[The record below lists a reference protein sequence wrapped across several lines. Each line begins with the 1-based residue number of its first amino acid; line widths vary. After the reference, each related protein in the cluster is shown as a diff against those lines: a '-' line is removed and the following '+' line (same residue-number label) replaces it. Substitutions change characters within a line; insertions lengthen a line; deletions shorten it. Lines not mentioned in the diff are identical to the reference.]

1 LSSTID
7 YFQANSVDVL
17 LYLNSDLDS
26 TKTYV
31 ERNIVVLGTGC
42 NSGIAKAHSSLLDY
56 ATQKGYEY
64 LIISDQD
71 TVYPE
76 KYISSMLE
84 FVDIYEGVSVICPA
98 WINLNST
105 DKHPEKQYVLED
117 TKMKLRVPNYG
128 ERLAHGI
135 SSGMFIVLKQ
145 LAGTQCI
152 DDELFIDWVDNDFC
166 WTLNSLGH
174 QIQYNNKIN
183 LSHSLGDN
191 VKKIGRIKITTRPPI
206 RDYYIVR
213 NSFFLILYRNYNLQV
228 KGYLILKFF
237 SHITLSLLSSETFES
252 FKNRFVLLSKAIYH
266 SSRKR
271 LGPL

>member
-1 LSSTID
+1 MSSTIN
-7 YFQANSVDVL
+7 YFQANNVDVL
-17 LYLNSDLDS
+17 LYLNSALDS
-26 TKTYV
+26 KVTY
-31 ERNIVVLGTGC
+31 EEKGIVVLGTGC
-42 NSGIAKAHSSLLDY
+42 NSGIAKAHSSLLNY
-56 ATQKGYEY
+56 ANQKDYEY

-76 KYISSMLE
+76 KYIASMLE
-84 FVDIYEGVSVICPA
+84 FVNIYKGVSVVCPA

-105 DKHPEKQYVLED
+105 AKLPEKQYVLED
-117 TKMKLRVPNYG
+117 TKMTLRNPIYG

-135 SSGMFIVLKQ
+135 SSGMFLVLKQ

-174 QIQYNNKIN
+174 HIQYNNKIN

-191 VKKIGRIKITTRPPI
+191 VKQIGRIKITTRPPI

-213 NSFFLILYRNYNLQV
+213 NSFFLILYRNYNLKV
-228 KGYLILKFF
+228 KGYLMLKFL
-237 SHITLSLLSSETFES
+237 SHISLSLLSSETFTS
-252 FKNRFVLLSKAIYH
+252 FKSRFVLLSKAIYH
-266 SSRKR
+266 SSIKR